1 MFSVI
6 LQYNESPKNQLIKTV
21 TDIIGVNGTLKNGTS
36 IINPS
41 IIIECNLSDVVNAN
55 YMYIQS
61 FNRYYFINN
70 ITSASSTLVQFDCHV
85 DVLMTYANE
94 IMTNNSAIIKRQEK
108 DWNLYLND
116 GSFNIYQDCIVQ
128 TKAFPSGFTTQTF
141 VLAVAGS

>member
-1 MFSVI
+1 
-6 LQYNESPKNQLIKTV
+6 
-21 TDIIGVNGTLKNGTS
+21 
-36 IINPS
+36 
-41 IIIECNLSDVVNAN
+41 
-55 YMYIQS
+55 MYIQS

-70 ITSASSTLVQFDCHV
+70 ITSISSTLVQFDCHV

-94 IMTNNSAIIKRQEK
+94 IMTNNSAIIKRQEN

-116 GSFNIYQDCIVQ
+116 GSFNIYQDSIVQ